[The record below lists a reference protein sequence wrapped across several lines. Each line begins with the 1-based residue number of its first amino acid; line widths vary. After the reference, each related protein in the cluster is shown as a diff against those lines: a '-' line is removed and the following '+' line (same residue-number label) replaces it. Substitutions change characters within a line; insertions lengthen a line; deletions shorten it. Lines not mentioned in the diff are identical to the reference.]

1 MPKGK
6 LIVVTVH
13 IKKQRFHINNL
24 TSHLKELEKE
34 QTKPKASRREDIIK
48 IRVEINEMEN
58 RKIKKINE
66 TKSWFLEKIN
76 KIDIVKLIE
85 HYIYIPCC
93 LSYRI

>member
-13 IKKQRFHINNL
+13 IKKQERFHINNL

-34 QTKPKASRREDIIK
+34 QTKRKASRRKDMIK

-85 HYIYIPCC
+85 HYIYT
-93 LSYRI
+93 LLFEL